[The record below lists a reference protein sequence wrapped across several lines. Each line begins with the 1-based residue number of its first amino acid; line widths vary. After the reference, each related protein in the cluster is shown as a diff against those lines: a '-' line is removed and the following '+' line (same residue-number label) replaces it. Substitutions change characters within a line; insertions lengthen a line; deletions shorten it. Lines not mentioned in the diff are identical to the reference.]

1 MESML
6 LHCDVFRGCAGR
18 EARAKADSWRSGRSC
33 AGSLP
38 SELGS
43 GVCRRWGSHSVEILM
58 KHQATF
64 LLGGFSTR
72 LYSTAGPVPVASVE
86 MHNTHALTEEK
97 ENRYFQYLVSVV
109 LL

>member
-1 MESML
+1 
-6 LHCDVFRGCAGR
+6 
-18 EARAKADSWRSGRSC
+18 
-33 AGSLP
+33 
-38 SELGS
+38 
-43 GVCRRWGSHSVEILM
+43 M